1 MHAHLSTGSSR
12 MDIDTLA
19 RNFELL
25 GDWDQRYE
33 YLSDIGTKLGVLEN
47 EQRTDATK
55 VHGCMS
61 NVYIIAEPAGA
72 DGKIRFRAEC
82 DTAIIAG
89 VIAILL
95 KVYNGHTPEEAI
107 ALDADELF
115 AKLDLFDHLSPTRHV
130 GVYAIVERMRAAARE
145 VMEPAARK

>member
-1 MHAHLSTGSSR
+1 

-33 YLSDIGTKLGVLEN
+33 YLSDIGSRLGALEP
-47 EQRTDATK
+47 EHRTDATK

-61 NVYIIAEPAGA
+61 NVYIIAEPSG
-72 DGKIRFRAEC
+72 DDRRLRFRAEC
-82 DTAIIAG
+82 DTAIISG

-95 KVYNGHTPEEAI
+95 KVYNGLTPQEAVE
-107 ALDADELF
+107 LDADELF
-115 AKLDLFDHLSPTRHV
+115 TKLDLFDHLSPTRHV

-145 VMEPAARK
+145 AEARMDGR

>member
-1 MHAHLSTGSSR
+1 

-33 YLSDIGTKLGVLEN
+33 YLADIGAKLGVLEQ
-47 EQRTDATK
+47 EHRTDATK

-61 NVYIIAEPAGA
+61 NVYVIAQPGG
-72 DGKIRFRAEC
+72 DGKIRYRAEC

-95 KVYNGHTPEEAI
+95 KVYNGLTPEEAI

-115 AKLDLFDHLSPTRHV
+115 TKLDLFDHLSPTRHV

-145 VMEPAARK
+145 VLETTGQT

>member
-1 MHAHLSTGSSR
+1 
-12 MDIDTLA
+12 MDIDQLA

-33 YLSDIGTKLGVLEN
+33 YLADIGAKLGALEP
-47 EQRTDATK
+47 EHRTDTTK

-61 NVYIIAEPAGA
+61 NVYIIAEPTGT

-82 DTAIIAG
+82 DTAIISG

-95 KVYNGHTPEEAI
+95 KVYNGQTPQEAVD
-107 ALDADELF
+107 LDADDLF

-130 GVYAIVERMRAAARE
+130 GVYAIVERLRAAARPFLNA
-145 VMEPAARK
+145 PAD

>member
-1 MHAHLSTGSSR
+1 
-12 MDIDTLA
+12 MDIDELA

-33 YLSDIGTKLGVLEN
+33 YLSDIGVKLGVLE
-47 EQRTDATK
+47 QQHRTDATK

-61 NVYIIAEPAGA
+61 NVYIIAEPTGC
-72 DGKIRFRAEC
+72 DDLIRYRAEC

-95 KVYNGHTPEEAI
+95 KVYNDRTPQQAI
-107 ALDADELF
+107 DLDADELF
-115 AKLDLFDHLSPTRHV
+115 TKLDLFDHLSPTRHV

-145 VMEPAARK
+145 LLPASC

>member
-1 MHAHLSTGSSR
+1 MHAHLPAGPSR

-33 YLSDIGTKLGVLEN
+33 YLSDIGAKLGVLEA
-47 EQRTDATK
+47 EHRTDATK

-61 NVYIIAEPAGA
+61 NVYIIAEPAG
-72 DGKIRFRAEC
+72 DQGSIRYRAEC

-95 KVYNGHTPEEAI
+95 KVYNGLTPQEAI
-107 ALDADELF
+107 DLDADELF
-115 AKLDLFDHLSPTRHV
+115 TKLDLFDHLSPTRHV
-130 GVYAIVERMRAAARE
+130 GVYAIVERMRQAARQA
-145 VMEPAARK
+145 MEADGIA

>member
-1 MHAHLSTGSSR
+1 

-33 YLSDIGTKLGVLEN
+33 YLSDIGSRLGVLEP
-47 EQRTDATK
+47 EHRTDATK

-61 NVYIIAEPAGA
+61 NVYIIAEPSG
-72 DGKIRFRAEC
+72 DDRRLRFRAEC
-82 DTAIIAG
+82 DTAIISG

-95 KVYNGHTPEEAI
+95 KVYNGLTPQEAVE
-107 ALDADELF
+107 LDADELF
-115 AKLDLFDHLSPTRHV
+115 TKLDLFDHLSPTRHV

-145 VMEPAARK
+145 AEARMDGR

>member
-1 MHAHLSTGSSR
+1 MPTLLRPDGF
-12 MDIDTLA
+12 MDIDELA

-33 YLSDIGTKLGVLEN
+33 YLADIGARLGVLED
-47 EQRTDATK
+47 EHRTDASK

-61 NVYIIAEPAGA
+61 NVYIIAEPTGVE
-72 DGKIRFRAEC
+72 DRIRFRAEC
-82 DTAIIAG
+82 DTAVISG

-95 KVYNGHTPEEAI
+95 RVYNDRTPRQAI
-107 ALDADELF
+107 DLDADDLF

-130 GVYAIVERMRAAARE
+130 GVYAIVERLRAAARE
-145 VMEPAARK
+145 IRDVTTD

>member
-1 MHAHLSTGSSR
+1 
-12 MDIDTLA
+12 MDIDQLA

-25 GDWDQRYE
+25 GDWDQRYQ
-33 YLSDIGTKLGVLEN
+33 YLADIGAKLGQIEP
-47 EQRTDATK
+47 EHHTDATK

-61 NVYIIAEPAGA
+61 NVYIVAEPAGPA
-72 DGKIRFRAEC
+72 GKIRFRAEC

-95 KVYNGHTPEEAI
+95 KVYNGRTAQEAI
-107 ALDADELF
+107 DLDADELF

-130 GVYAIVERMRAAARE
+130 GVYAIVERMRAAARDLL
-145 VMEPAARK
+145 PARED

>member
-1 MHAHLSTGSSR
+1 
-12 MDIDTLA
+12 MDIDELA
-19 RNFELL
+19 QNFELL

-33 YLSDIGTKLGVLEN
+33 YLSDIGAKLGQLEDVH
-47 EQRTDATK
+47 RTDATK

-61 NVYIIAEPAGA
+61 NVYIVAEPNGN
-72 DGKIRFRAEC
+72 DGRIRYRAEC

-95 KVYNGHTPEEAI
+95 KVYNGRTPQEAI
-107 ALDADELF
+107 ELDADELF
-115 AKLDLFDHLSPTRHV
+115 TKLDLFDHLSPTRHV

-145 VMEPAARK
+145 VMEAAGHA

>member
-1 MHAHLSTGSSR
+1 
-12 MDIDTLA
+12 MDIDQLA

-33 YLSDIGTKLGVLEN
+33 YLADIGGKLGVLEA
-47 EQRTDATK
+47 EHRTDATK

-61 NVYIIAEPAGA
+61 NVYILAEPAEI

-82 DTAIIAG
+82 DTAIISG

-95 KVYNGHTPEEAI
+95 KVYNGLTPQEAI
-107 ALDADELF
+107 DLDADDLF

-130 GVYAIVERMRAAARE
+130 GVYAIVERLRAAARE
-145 VMEPAARK
+145 MQATMTG